1 LIWKFKKQHST
12 VFVDRDSAVFEVDE
26 SVNVILS
33 PSLYWVQKRTLPVK
47 SLREVKPLIESLF
60 EDILPDGHYSYSAYK
75 EGDEYLLFAYQDKA
89 ILDILAQKGLPPS
102 KVNAVYFAQNELASL
117 QEPKKIDD
125 ENVIAIKE
133 GIVILLP
140 AKFIKTDAL
149 LDVNDLSLS
158 KKSIALK
165 QFGHIVNEKSLY
177 RLIAL
182 LAVIIVLVGSE
193 YIITL
198 NKASRLQTQREELFS
213 SYNLK
218 PTMFQNKALLKKY
231 EGIYASQT
239 KLRTLLAA
247 VLSMHLNPAERLK
260 VVEYKNKKLKLAY
273 MGVKEGEEGIIK
285 EQLKK
290 RGFVPVKEHFNSGIW
305 YVEFQL

>member
-1 LIWKFKKQHST
+1 MIWKFKKQHST

-149 LDVNDLSLS
+149 LDVNGFSLS
-158 KKSIALK
+158 KRSIALK

-177 RLIAL
+177 RLITL